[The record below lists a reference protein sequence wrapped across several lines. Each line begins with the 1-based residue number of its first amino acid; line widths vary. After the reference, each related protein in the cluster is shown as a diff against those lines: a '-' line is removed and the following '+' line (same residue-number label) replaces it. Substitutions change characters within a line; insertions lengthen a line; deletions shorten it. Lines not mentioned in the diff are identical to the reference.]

1 VVNFS
6 EIFTSEGVLLIHE
19 NSTKL
24 KKEISMKNQDN
35 GSFYTN
41 TVELIEDTAK
51 LMVGDYPDKKI
62 FLEKIEYI
70 KKPEVLIRKNL
81 SIKTEGGKDLSFLS
95 FRSQHN
101 NVLGP
106 YKGGIRFHPDVNED
120 EVKALSILMSLK
132 CSLAGIPFGGGKG
145 GIRVDPKTLSE
156 DDLEK
161 LSKNYATEY
170 SRFFGKNLDVPA
182 PDMNTN
188 GKIMAWMLEA
198 FNEKTGESSQATFT
212 GKPLEIGGSEGRI
225 QATGFGGLVV
235 LKSYAEKEKMNP
247 SNVSVAVQGF
257 GNVGYW
263 FAKLAQKE
271 GFNIVAVSDSSGA
284 FIDTNGLNIEEIKLL
299 KDEFGSF
306 KIAAAQK
313 NMQLHTNQ
321 ELLTME
327 VDVLVPSAIEN
338 MINIENMKDIKAKTI
353 IETANGPTTNEAES
367 YLTQNGVDVIPDTLG
382 SAGGVITSY
391 FEWYQNIHAES
402 WSEEKV
408 LQELTEY
415 MQTAFETVY
424 EIKKE
429 KNLTYRQAAA
439 YIAVQRIIQ

>member
-1 VVNFS
+1 MNKPS
-6 EIFTSEGVLLIHE
+6 
-19 NSTKL
+19 
-24 KKEISMKNQDN
+24 N

-41 TVELIEDTAK
+41 TVELIEDTAS
-51 LMVGDYPDKKI
+51 LMAGDYPDKDL
-62 FLEKIEYI
+62 FLKKIEYI

-81 SIKTEGGKDLSFLS
+81 AFKTEDGKSRSFLS

-145 GIRVDPKTLSE
+145 GICVDPKALSE

-161 LSKNYATEY
+161 LSKMYAAEY
-170 SRFFGKNLDVPA
+170 SRHFGKNLDVPA

-198 FNEKTGESSQATFT
+198 YNEKTGESSQATFT
-212 GKPLEIGGSEGRI
+212 GKPLDIGGSQGRI

-235 LKSYAEKEKMNP
+235 LKSYAEKEKLNP
-247 SNVSVAVQGF
+247 PDVSVAVQGF

-271 GFNIVAVSDSSGA
+271 GFKIVAVSDSSGA
-284 FIDTNGLNIEEIKLL
+284 LFDADGLNIEEIKSL

-306 KIAAAQK
+306 KAASAQK
-313 NMQLHTNQ
+313 NMQLHSNQ

-338 MINIENMKDIKAKTI
+338 MITVENMKDIKAKTI
-353 IETANGPTTNEAES
+353 VETANGPTTNEAES
-367 YLTQNGVDVIPDTLG
+367 YLTNNGVDVIPDTLG

-391 FEWYQNIHAES
+391 FEWYQNMHDES

-408 LQELTEY
+408 LQELTQY
-415 MQTAFETVY
+415 MQKAFETVY

-429 KNLTYRQAAA
+429 KNITYRQAAA

>member
-1 VVNFS
+1 MNKPS
-6 EIFTSEGVLLIHE
+6 
-19 NSTKL
+19 
-24 KKEISMKNQDN
+24 N

-41 TVELIEDTAK
+41 TVELIENTASI
-51 LMVGDYPDKKI
+51 MAGDYPDKTS
-62 FLEKIEYI
+62 FMEKIEYI

-81 SIKTEGGKDLSFLS
+81 TLKTQDGKDLSFLS

-106 YKGGIRFHPDVNED
+106 YKGGIRFHPDVCED

-145 GIRVDPKTLSE
+145 GIRVDPKALSE

-161 LSKNYATEY
+161 LSKMYASEF
-170 SRFFGKNLDVPA
+170 SRHFGKELDVPA

-198 FNEKTGESSQATFT
+198 YNEKTGESSQATFT
-212 GKPLEIGGSEGRI
+212 GKPLEIGGSQGRI

-235 LKSYAEKEKMNP
+235 LKSYAEKEKLNP
-247 SNVSVAVQGF
+247 AEVSVAVQGF

-263 FAKLAQKE
+263 FAVLAQEE
-271 GFNIVAVSDSSGA
+271 GFKIVAVSDSSGA
-284 FIDTNGLNIEEIKLL
+284 FFDVDGLNIEEIKSL

-306 KIAAAQK
+306 KAAAEQK
-313 NMQLHTNQ
+313 NLQLHTNQ

-338 MINIENMKDIKAKTI
+338 MITVENMKDIKAKTI

-367 YLTQNGVDVIPDTLG
+367 YLTKNGVDVIPDTLG

-391 FEWYQNIHAES
+391 FEWYQNMHDES

-408 LQELTEY
+408 LQELTQY
-415 MQTAFETVY
+415 MQKAFETVY
-424 EIKKE
+424 EIKKN
-429 KNLTYRQAAA
+429 KNITYRQAAA